1 MLMILMLLYAV
12 ILAAIAWYLLS
23 HQTKPFLTFTQPSTP
38 LAQAMG
44 LTGYSLIVAAV
55 LSLVS
60 AFVNIV
66 NLALVALV
74 LGAAIMGLF
83 ALSFTRYL

>member
-23 HQTKPFLTFTQPSTP
+23 HRTKPFLTFTQPNTP